1 MKIINVIQE
10 SIVDG
15 ERFINVT
22 PCKDEDTAKK
32 VIEDE
37 LKEVLSNGKYAEL
50 GLDVEGSIRAIAH
63 NWHTYNNIEEEDYS
77 VEFEEDSVFIKLEYD
92 DYSERFIIDE
102 KEVVGYK

>member
-37 LKEVLSNGKYAEL
+37 LKEVLSNGKYKKL
-50 GLDVEGSIRAIAH
+50 VDLCPKLIMGSWDNMIDL
-63 NWHTYNNIEEEDYS
+63 YDEDDNYS
-77 VEFEEDSVFIKLEYD
+77 VIFEEDSIFLKLEGD
-92 DYSERFIIDE
+92 DYSEKFIIDK
-102 KEVVGYK
+102 KEVVGYE